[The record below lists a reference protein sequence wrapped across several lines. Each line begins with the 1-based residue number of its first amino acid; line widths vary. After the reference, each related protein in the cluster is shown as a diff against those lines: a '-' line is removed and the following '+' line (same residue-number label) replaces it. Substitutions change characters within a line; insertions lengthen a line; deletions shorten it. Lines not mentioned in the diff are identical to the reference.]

1 MYYTNN
7 EFDQLLKQHG
17 IIAALRHS
25 DTPEQLAS
33 YILNMGSSV
42 GYTFTSP
49 MAAAIYNV
57 GADKSDNQ
65 VLRIL
70 KHASPKA
77 LREVLE
83 GRTAMDHLLTPEICA
98 HIVAQLDSAEPD
110 WWYRSLSLSSK
121 VLSSYGRYL
130 IDVVPGQAWRWEG
143 WNNTAAT
150 KQVRAYIKDRVKA
163 TGCDEALARK
173 LFSEQYD
180 QPNPQRVS
188 LNRFCDILVSLSLA
202 IAK

>member
-70 KHASPKA
+70 KHF
-77 LREVLE
+77 
-83 GRTAMDHLLTPEICA
+83 T
-98 HIVAQLDSAEPD
+98 
-110 WWYRSLSLSSK
+110 
-121 VLSSYGRYL
+121 
-130 IDVVPGQAWRWEG
+130 
-143 WNNTAAT
+143 
-150 KQVRAYIKDRVKA
+150 
-163 TGCDEALARK
+163 
-173 LFSEQYD
+173 
-180 QPNPQRVS
+180 
-188 LNRFCDILVSLSLA
+188 
-202 IAK
+202 